1 MDVKTFHQH
10 CESVILVDELP
21 PLSRLRQKVAGCYEV
36 FGMCPE
42 GEIVGLDCMGNVH
55 CLKAE
60 FRDSASWC
68 EEDGTPCP
76 LQAKQSDILGVIRLL
91 RDFVVTNFSTKEG
104 VLPEA
109 MARKCSAEDPSVR
122 GKSVVGDAEYAD
134 EDLGISRYLTDAEKA
149 RRRGDSTRDPDTD

>member
-21 PLSRLRQKVAGCYEV
+21 PLSRLRQRVAGCYEV

-42 GEIVGLDCMGNVH
+42 GEIVALDCMGNVN

-60 FRDSASWC
+60 FRDNDSWC

-76 LQAKQSDILGVIRLL
+76 LQAKPSDILGVIRLL
-91 RDFVVTNFSTKEG
+91 RDFVVTNFTTKEG

-109 MARKCSAEDPSVR
+109 MVRKCSTDDPAAR
-122 GKSVVGDAEYAD
+122 GQGVVADAEYVD

-149 RRRGDSTRDPDTD
+149 RRREGSTRDPDTD